1 MASYHFRIKSD
12 KKSDGSRVSASVH
25 VDYIS
30 RQGKYKNEGTDL
42 NTKSNLI
49 SFANTK
55 NFGDD
60 SFPLYLTDDF
70 GKIFNTKKGLQING
84 KYSHTTLA
92 IALTLAKNISDN
104 QPIIL
109 QGSQKF
115 KDKILATALDSHLNI
130 TFADQNLQNKFLA
143 LKNFSDENILSTEQ
157 LNYSELTSNKI
168 LQNLDDLKFKTS
180 ASSHFEYIN
189 REKAFKN
196 RGDCI
201 FTHHHLPTWA
211 NDNPKNFFKAAD
223 KYEGKNRRRYVEI
236 EFSLPN
242 ELNSV
247 DDYRKII
254 DHFIDLHLKDH
265 YYAYAIHEKIGNL
278 SDGVRHPHCHI
289 MFSERLID
297 DVEKIQERKP
307 ENFFKYPARKKADG
321 SEPTFQEKL
330 NLGAPK
336 NKIWNQN
343 SKFVFQLREDFAKI
357 QNEVLAEKGFS
368 VRVDHRSLNAQ
379 RDDAIKNGDKFL
391 AKVLDREPEK
401 YLSPLPLDDNSPQV
415 QQLKKSRAEK
425 IATADKLFNDN
436 FIAQKA
442 AEENL
447 TKKISDLT
455 RDLFDISL
463 RDEFTYEKTYNIKQ
477 MKADVLNLKKDI
489 NSLRRLFVSSSDAHQ
504 QAKLQYMSKSDRKLF
519 LQFQDAK
526 SRRDNLQT
534 FLTDFQNIS
543 ADFKSSSDFQEI
555 QAAAKIKIHALDSF
569 LSTLQKFVDEIELKL
584 QEPSIKKNINIA
596 THNILQQNIFLQQK
610 LNVALDKL
618 HQANLKLLAE
628 FPIANPEQKAFTR
641 DEFLTLLH
649 RPYFHLS
656 DTRASLNY
664 KKMKLTDKLIT
675 LPRAKSMAQS
685 IFVCSELKK
694 LQKKKIVCEF
704 KPAALFDVETEE
716 TYAMAMLNSKVS
728 SDDLKVLQA
737 RAKELNGKFSAIDN
751 DFIFYTNE
759 DRDTFISDFKP
770 QQIRD
775 FKTIRQELR
784 TLEKKKLKLS
794 QIDFNDKKKS
804 LDDELLFLKNLCSSS
819 VAQKKIFDIAIGIIR
834 KNKKFSVA
842 ISQLDQKI
850 KSIDAQMQRL
860 HRQMISS
867 LSVPRNFS
875 HSNPFVD
882 AILNNNKKT
891 QEVPPQE
898 IPPQVFPTQNFS
910 STSTVTISQSSNS
923 ATNTSDKSILKN
935 EIPPEFQSYID
946 AFKNVPPPDDL
957 ETSYLWIHLAQ
968 QNVKAERKKIYSA
981 LNNEFSKLIDVAV
994 KNSPEFNALE
1004 VAKNSLV
1011 AKQKYYQDCKIKCE
1025 ELNLKLLDLQNNSPQ
1040 QFNFFGF
1047 TTSEYKAR
1055 KKELAVTKHLLGQA
1069 NDDERSASFAIEF
1082 ARQNIKNAENAL
1094 QHKRDS
1100 TKVSSPLL
1108 SSLESQLD
1116 ELNKDLAYLNQFKST
1131 VIASF
1136 RLTDT
1141 FKIIHQ
1147 VNKKLSYKHQLSF
1160 DDIFAKSQYAKL
1172 NIKNFNYSPS
1182 VVRQMRHAEQAVKSS
1197 SGFSDLLKS
1206 LTKPLWDTSQ
1216 PVPNATIVFESK
1228 IHRQI

>member
-1 MASYHFRIKSD
+1 LRFEVEKCQSLRSLNLRLAYR
-12 KKSDGSRVSASVH
+12 VH

-30 RQGKYKNEGTDL
+30 RQGKFKNEGTDK
-42 NTKSNLI
+42 NSESNLI
-49 SFANTK
+49 SFAGNK
-55 NFGDD
+55 NFGDET
-60 SFPLYLTDDF
+60 FPLYLTDDF

-130 TFADQNLQNKFLA
+130 TFADQNLQSRFQNLQQQ
-143 LKNFSDENILSTEQ
+143 KNSTQKIFSTEQ
-157 LNYSELTSNKI
+157 LNLVEQTSKQI
-168 LQNLDDLKFKTS
+168 LQNLDDLKIKTS

-211 NDNPKNFFKAAD
+211 NDNPKNFFNAAD

-242 ELNSV
+242 ELTSV
-247 DDYRKII
+247 EDYKKII

-321 SEPTFQEKL
+321 TEPTFQEKL

-357 QNEVLAEKGFS
+357 QNAVLAEKGFS
-368 VRVDHRSLNAQ
+368 IRVDHRSLKAQ

-391 AKVLDREPEK
+391 AKVLDREAEK
-401 YLSPLPLDDNSPQV
+401 YLSHLPLDDNSPQV

-425 IATADKLFNDN
+425 ITTADKLFNDN

-447 TKKISDLT
+447 TKKISDFT

-463 RDEFTYEKTYNIKQ
+463 RDEFTYEKTYTIKK
-477 MKADVLNLKKDI
+477 MKAEVLNLKKVI
-489 NSLRRLFVSSSDAHQ
+489 NSLRRLFVSTHDANQ
-504 QAKLQYMSKSDRKLF
+504 QAKLQYMSKPDRKLF
-519 LQFQDAK
+519 LQFQDTK
-526 SRRDNLQT
+526 SRRDNLQK
-534 FLTDFQNIS
+534 FLADFQKNS
-543 ADFKSSSDFQEI
+543 ADFVSSSDFQEI
-555 QAAAKIKIHALDSF
+555 QTAAKIKIHALDSF
-569 LSTLQKFVDEIELKL
+569 LSLSQKFVDEIELKL

-610 LNVALDKL
+610 LNLAIDKL

-628 FPIANPEQKAFTR
+628 FPIANTEQKAFTR

-649 RPYFHLS
+649 RPYFRLS

-664 KKMKLTDKLIT
+664 KKMKLTDKLIS
-675 LPRAKSMAQS
+675 LPRAKTMAEN
-685 IFVCSELKK
+685 IFVHSELKK
-694 LQKKKIVCEF
+694 LQ
-704 KPAALFDVETEE
+704 
-716 TYAMAMLNSKVS
+716 SKNF
-728 SDDLKVLQA
+728 A
-737 RAKELNGKFSAIDN
+737 
-751 DFIFYTNE
+751 
-759 DRDTFISDFKP
+759 P

-775 FKTIRQELR
+775 FKTVRQELR
-784 TLEKKKLKLS
+784 NLEKKKHKLS
-794 QIDFNDKKKS
+794 QFDFNDKKKS
-804 LDDELLFLKNLCSSS
+804 LDDELHFLKNFCSSS
-819 VAQKKIFDIAIGIIR
+819 DAQKKIFDISIGILR

-898 IPPQVFPTQNFS
+898 IPTQNFS
-910 STSTVTISQSSNS
+910 STSTVPISQSSNS
-923 ATNTSDKSILKN
+923 ATNTSDDSVNTNQIS
-935 EIPPEFQSYID
+935 PEFQSYID

-968 QNVKAERKKIYSA
+968 QNVKAERHKIYSEA
-981 LNNEFSKLIDVAV
+981 NNEFSKLIDVAV

-1011 AKQKYYQDCKIKCE
+1011 AKQKYYQDCKFKCE

-1047 TTSEYKAR
+1047 TTSEYKAW
-1055 KKELAVTKHLLGQA
+1055 KKELAEVRHKLGYA
-1069 NDDERSASFAIEF
+1069 NDSVRSASFAIEF

-1116 ELNKDLAYLNQFKST
+1116 ALNKDLAYLNHFKST

-1172 NIKNFNYSPS
+1172 NIKNFNYSPT

-1216 PVPNATIVFESK
+1216 PVPNATLVDLSAIDWFMLSDEEK
-1228 IHRQI
+1228 AELLRQMHRYD